1 MHGSVQI
8 TLTVPIK
15 VKSISYP
22 IKAANAANI
31 FVSVVVVVP
40 IVIVPSAF
48 TVIGIGKG
56 KTNICGVVVVL
67 AAELLEV
74 VAAFEEEFTF
84 TVTVLVEA
92 PEVVLVR

>member
-1 MHGSVQI
+1 MGQFKLRLQSLQR
-8 TLTVPIK
+8 LREYF
-15 VKSISYP
+15 YP
-22 IKAANAANI
+22 IKAANAASI

-67 AAELLEV
+67 AAALLEV

>member
-1 MHGSVQI
+1 MV
-8 TLTVPIK
+8 
-15 VKSISYP
+15 
-22 IKAANAANI
+22 N
-31 FVSVVVVVP
+31 VVVVVP

-56 KTNICGVVVVL
+56 NTNICGVVVVL
-67 AAELLEV
+67 VPELLEV
-74 VAAFEEEFTF
+74 VAALEEEFTF